1 MERQY
6 PCLQVD
12 LSLLRSNAR
21 EIMSRC
27 RAAGIEVCGV
37 IKGCNGIP
45 PVARVMKEE
54 GAAQLG
60 TSRIEQVIACRET
73 GIPGPYLLLRVPAVR
88 EVPSVVRWCDISLQ
102 SERRVLTAIEEEC
115 QKQDKH
121 HAVIIMAD
129 LGDLREGFWDKED
142 MVRVCTWVERSL
154 PHVDL
159 LGVGVNL
166 GCYGSVQPTPEKM
179 NDLLQ
184 IAHRVEKEIGRTLEV
199 VSGGATSSFTLVHW
213 GSMPR
218 GINHLRIGENI
229 LTAHDLPVDWGI
241 HNMNYIQN
249 GVFTLQAE
257 VLEVKV
263 KPSYPQGNLAIDAFG
278 NRPTY
283 TDIGMRRRALLGF
296 GRADVGTVESLIPME
311 PGMTVVGGSSD
322 HCIVDVTQ
330 CREDLQVGD
339 VVTFRLCYSHM
350 LYATS
355 RQDVALLIKNGNEE
369 EFSHV

>member
-6 PCLQVD
+6 PRLLVD
-12 LSLLRSNAR
+12 LSVLRSNAR
-21 EIMSRC
+21 EIISRC
-27 RAAGIEVCGV
+27 RAVGIDVCGV
-37 IKGCNGIP
+37 IKGCDGMP
-45 PVARVMKEE
+45 EVARVMKEE
-54 GAAQLG
+54 GAVQLA
-60 TSRIEQVIACRET
+60 TSRIEQVIACREA
-73 GIPGPYLLLRVPAVR
+73 GISGPYLLLRVPGVR
-88 EVPSVVRWCDISLQ
+88 ETPEVVRWCDISLQ

-115 QKQDKH
+115 KTQNKR

-129 LGDLREGFWDKED
+129 LGDLREGFWDKDD
-142 MVRVCTWVERSL
+142 MVQVCTWVEQSL

-159 LGVGVNL
+159 MGVGVNL

-179 NDLLQ
+179 NDLLE
-184 IAHRVEKEIGRTLEV
+184 IARRVEQQIGRKLEI

-213 GSMPR
+213 GSMPA

-229 LTAHDLPVDWGI
+229 LSAHDLPMDWGI
-241 HNMNYIQN
+241 HNMNYIQR
-249 GVFTLQAE
+249 GAFTLQAE

-263 KPSYPQGNLAIDAFG
+263 KPSYPQGSLATDAFG

-296 GRADVGTVESLIPME
+296 GRADVGSVESLTPLE

-322 HCIVDVTQ
+322 HCIVDVTD

-339 VVTFRLCYSHM
+339 VVSFHLSYSHM
-350 LYATS
+350 LYASS
-355 RQDVALLIKNGNEE
+355 RRDMNISIIE
-369 EFSHV
+369 